1 VVTAESEHA
10 FRIHPN
16 LAQHLELTE
25 INQLWVADITYV
37 RLQEE
42 FVYLAV
48 VLDAYSRRVI
58 GWGRTLESCL
68 TGDALNKAIASRPPK
83 PGLVHHS
90 DRGSQYASAD
100 YVHRLE
106 SLGAVLSMSRP
117 GRPWENGKCES
128 FIKTLKQE
136 ELDARPYRSLEE
148 LNDHVTEFI
157 EQIYNQ
163 ARLHSALAYRSPVE
177 FEH

>member
-1 VVTAESEHA
+1 
-10 FRIHPN
+10 
-16 LAQHLELTE
+16 
-25 INQLWVADITYV
+25 
-37 RLQEE
+37 
-42 FVYLAV
+42 
-48 VLDAYSRRVI
+48 
-58 GWGRTLESCL
+58 LESCL
-68 TGDALNKAIASRPPK
+68 TVDALDKAIASRQPK

-100 YVHRLE
+100 YVYRLE
-106 SLGAVLSMSRP
+106 SRGAVLSMSRP

-136 ELDARPYRSLEE
+136 EIDARPFRSLEE

-163 ARLHSALAYRSPVE
+163 VRLHSALAYRSPVD
-177 FEH
+177 FENQNVRDASAPVWMPATLSFPRHEEIYSDGQAH

>member
-1 VVTAESEHA
+1 M
-10 FRIHPN
+10 
-16 LAQHLELTE
+16 
-25 INQLWVADITYV
+25 
-37 RLQEE
+37 
-42 FVYLAV
+42 
-48 VLDAYSRRVI
+48 LDAYSRRVI
-58 GWGRTLESCL
+58 GWALGRTLESSL
-68 TGDALNKAIASRPPK
+68 TRDALNNAIASRQPK
-83 PGLVHHS
+83 PGLIHHS

-148 LNDHVTEFI
+148 LTDHVTEFI

-163 ARLHSALAYRSPVE
+163 VRLHSALAYRSPVE
-177 FEH
+177 FEHHNARDESAAVWMPATLSFLRHEEIYSDGQTH